1 MSAEELLAL
10 IRGAPSPTPE
20 QLEEQRFDFAYGN
33 LAASTNHKPSRA
45 AFESMAKDR
54 GWAASSSTNG
64 LKKGVAS
71 VSIKGI

>member
-33 LAASTNHKPSRA
+33 LAASTNHKPSRG
-45 AFESMAKDR
+45 AFLRLAQER
-54 GWAASSSTNG
+54 GWALEQFHKWAAG
-64 LKKGVAS
+64 KEWLP
-71 VSIKGI
+71 

>member
-10 IRGAPSPTPE
+10 IRNAPSPTPE
-20 QLEEQRFDFAYGN
+20 QLEKQRFDFAYGN

-54 GWAASSSTNG
+54 GWTVEQFNKWAEERKW
-64 LKKGVAS
+64 LP
-71 VSIKGI
+71 

>member
-45 AFESMAKDR
+45 AFESMPKDR
-54 GWAASSSTNG
+54 GWTVEQFNKWAEERKW
-64 LKKGVAS
+64 LP
-71 VSIKGI
+71 

>member
-45 AFESMAKDR
+45 AFESMAIERDWSFQRFSK
-54 GWAASSSTNG
+54 WAEG
-64 LKKGVAS
+64 KEWLP
-71 VSIKGI
+71 